1 MGRRKMTKRNSLIKS
16 KKRSKKLSKKL
27 SKKERSILRNKGSN
41 IFSKQLNLDISNL
54 YVVYG
59 QSDVKLQTKL
69 VNVLREHL
77 RTTDNSIILLLGQT
91 HEKEHLLKRLLNSKQ
106 VPKKPIKRDSYSCKN
121 NPYDIDIYMKDKN
134 IVLFLSKEHS
144 TNTYE
149 NILELVILLGY
160 LESIDG
166 DIDFRNITHV
176 CGSSIQLYRTAQNFL
191 PSLTPIEESL
201 YKEMVK
207 KARER
212 FLKYFEKIDDE
223 LHNPPP
229 PDNLLKTLNPI
240 KSSKEYK
247 IIDEY
252 LNKLKS
258 GWDYTTKQIKS
269 RKVNYDKYL
278 SKVYD
283 TGVLK
288 SGGSSN
294 DMEPGIQEL
303 IEKYLGGDCLGV
315 FNKMC
320 DYFEYISDEGK
331 AKIIDFRNYS
341 DDNEYL
347 YCLYYSLFILKSAV
361 EIHLANNIGA
371 GLNGYDYVS
380 SAGIVG
386 TFLNDDVLFLN
397 GSVRGKG
404 QGASDSST
412 QAILNLIDNYRN

>member
-1 MGRRKMTKRNSLIKS
+1 MKKTLRKNSNKKKIKS
-16 KKRSKKLSKKL
+16 KRYKKKRSVSHSK
-27 SKKERSILRNKGSN
+27 GGN
-41 IFSKQLNLDISNL
+41 IFSKQLNLDVSNL
-54 YVVYG
+54 YVIYG

-69 VNVLREHL
+69 VDVLRENL
-77 RTTDNSIILLLGQT
+77 RVTDSSVILLLGQT
-91 HEKEHLLKRLLNSKQ
+91 HEKEHLLKRLLSSTQ
-106 VPKKPIKRDSYSCKN
+106 VPKKPIKRDTYSCKN
-121 NPYDIDIYMKDKN
+121 NNYDIDIYTKDKN
-134 IVLFLSKEHS
+134 IIVFLSKEHS

-149 NILELVILLGY
+149 NILELVILLSY

-166 DIDFRNITHV
+166 EIDFKNITHV

-191 PSLTPIEESL
+191 PSLTPLEDSQ

-223 LHNPPP
+223 LHDPSPPK
-229 PDNLLKTLNPI
+229 DLLKNLNSI

-258 GWDYTTKQIKS
+258 GWDYVTKQIKS
-269 RKVNYDKYL
+269 RKVNYEKYL

-303 IEKYLGGDCLGV
+303 INKNLGGDCLGV
-315 FNKMC
+315 FNKIC
-320 DYFEYISDEGK
+320 DYFEYISDDGK
-331 AKIIDFRNYS
+331 AKTIDFRNYS

-386 TFLNDDVLFLN
+386 KFYNDEVSFLN
-397 GSVRGKG
+397 GDVRGKG

-412 QAILNLIDNYRN
+412 QAVLNLIDNYRH